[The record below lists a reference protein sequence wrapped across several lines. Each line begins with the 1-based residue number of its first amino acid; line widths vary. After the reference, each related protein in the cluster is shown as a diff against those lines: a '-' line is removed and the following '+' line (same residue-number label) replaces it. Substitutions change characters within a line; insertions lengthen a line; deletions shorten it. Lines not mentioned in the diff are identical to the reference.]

1 MNKVFLRGNLTRDVE
16 LRTTESGKDVANFG
30 IAVRREF
37 KNADGEYESDFI
49 NCEAWGNLAD
59 TIAKYFHKGS
69 GIFII
74 GRLQTKPYDRKDGTT
89 AIATNVV
96 LESIEFDRKV
106 EKKEEETSNSEVEP
120 RNTEDDPYAAM
131 GQQIQIDDNE
141 LPF

>member
-16 LRTTESGKDVANFG
+16 LRTTESGKNVANFG

-37 KNADGEYESDFI
+37 KNADGEYEADFI
-49 NCEAWGNLAD
+49 NCEAWGSLAD

-106 EKKEEETSNSEVEP
+106 ESKEEKKETTSVEKEISKKDP
-120 RNTEDDPYAAM
+120 FEDM
-131 GQQIQIDDNE
+131 GQQIKIDDGE

>member
-30 IAVRREF
+30 IAVRRDF
-37 KNADGEYESDFI
+37 KNADGEYEADFI
-49 NCEAWGNLAD
+49 NCEAWGSLAD

-106 EKKEEETSNSEVEP
+106 ESKEEKKETTSVEKEISKKDP
-120 RNTEDDPYAAM
+120 FEDM
-131 GQQIQIDDNE
+131 GQQIKIDDGE